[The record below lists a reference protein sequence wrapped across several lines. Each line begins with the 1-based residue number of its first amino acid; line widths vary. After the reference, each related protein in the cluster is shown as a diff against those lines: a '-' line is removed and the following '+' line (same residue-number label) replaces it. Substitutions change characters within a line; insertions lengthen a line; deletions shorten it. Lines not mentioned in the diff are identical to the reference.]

1 MVSHKVVVAIILLNV
16 YIGVQSV
23 FYLFGGVLVTGLFA
37 MAFLNA
43 PRLLDWANSPPH
55 LQFNKYVLTGY
66 RPISS
71 VQDCVRSLFY
81 LHNELGNIYSHEEV
95 VCVDS
100 GGGLCSVQS
109 SVELRMTVGKG
120 KGGWFS
126 GLEITPKID
135 VLEEMELPVS
145 PGRDRSTDIEKGR
158 VGRKKRIPLLC
169 FLVLLPLNIPW
180 SQISVTWL
188 GVVHFLACLSPQLGS
203 VVYHLFMNHEGGEPV
218 YHTLL
223 KLDVCGICMINTL
236 GALPIVYTTLLCYPF
251 IRSVALLV
259 YILLSSHAIYCAVT
273 ARSSVRRLRSFAWQ
287 ALFRFSFF
295 LLRWV
300 GLGGGSPTSLR
311 HFLMMDALAV
321 LGGVINITRIPERFR
336 PGLFDYWCNSHQ
348 IMHVLVVGSIL
359 YLHWG
364 VLDDLLWI
372 NSYNCP
378 SD

>member
-1 MVSHKVVVAIILLNV
+1 MVSHKVLVAIILINA

-23 FYLFGGVLVTGLFA
+23 FYLFGGVLLSVLFA
-37 MAFLNA
+37 MAFLSG
-43 PRLLDWANSPPH
+43 PRLLDWASSPPH

-71 VQDCVRSLFY
+71 VQDCIRSLFY
-81 LHNELGNIYSHEEV
+81 LHNELGNIYTH
-95 VCVDS
+95 
-100 GGGLCSVQS
+100 G
-109 SVELRMTVGKG
+109 
-120 KGGWFS
+120 
-126 GLEITPKID
+126 
-135 VLEEMELPVS
+135 
-145 PGRDRSTDIEKGR
+145 
-158 VGRKKRIPLLC
+158 IPLVC

-203 VVYHLFMNHEGGEPV
+203 VLYHLFMNHEGGEPV

-236 GALPIVYTTLLCYPF
+236 GALPIVYSTLLCYPF
-251 IRSVALLV
+251 IRTVALLV

-273 ARSSVRRLRSFAWQ
+273 ARSSVRRLRSFTWQ
-287 ALFRFSFF
+287 ALFR
-295 LLRWV
+295 
-300 GLGGGSPTSLR
+300 
-311 HFLMMDALAV
+311 
-321 LGGVINITRIPERFR
+321 
-336 PGLFDYWCNSHQ
+336 
-348 IMHVLVVGSIL
+348 L